1 MTKVRSPY
9 WAFVF
14 IFLSF
19 FLFSQTAY
27 SGVAI
32 EHEAKALAKECFCG
46 IGDSANDLIGVPP
59 TNYLPNCSNAIA
71 VGDGAEEGLGECSC
85 PDSSC
90 NEPGPAIDDPS
101 CTLNVCRPKVDE
113 SYPWGLTK
121 VLDIIWLGTFAN
133 ALCQAGGAFFSFA
146 IDLTPTISNAFAGYP
161 ITVCENEFGP
171 STLPD
176 IFGDQRPPS
185 IYTFD
190 TTTNWLSE
198 KSVAGCKSFTA
209 GFTAEQ
215 LLAQTGGLRSAGS
228 LPSSDI
234 VILAGP
240 GLNGVNMF
248 AFRAST
254 QQCIGAKN
262 FSQYNDIR
270 RWLKLGLAL
279 YAGVGKTAGGG
290 SILRWAGTLTTPL
303 NFITVG
309 TTDSPVA
316 NIAKHVEGG
325 KTYIAVTTWPNL
337 NNLEGDFSL
346 DTFEISL
353 QNIISTLNGFSAL
366 YISPQVPISGLNSLH
381 ATQWKKVWQIL
392 NYDPGTVTA
401 AVVGG
406 GDLASYN
413 GKLYWGTIQVPATGF
428 IAHALIFEPDLLEP
442 TCSDDGIIFPPSNVC
457 EGRIVDVLTKTDRP
471 TAVFRGSNLAT
482 VYKKIEL
489 LYGEKDLLVYDPNQ
503 GWTTKPNKMSQTPKF
518 GASGIGT
525 SADPDGGNPNNN
537 YSWTAA
543 VWNGKLWWGTF
554 DETLP
559 FLPEGGGDLWF
570 FDGNDASEF
579 QNAFFDGAGNTRSWG
594 VRNVVSD
601 GCLWLGMA
609 NGYNLHPAGGW
620 ELKKLYPMDPAIQ
633 AQLGCFPDPPQGGSG
648 ESASFLGLMLN
659 DDLVL
664 PFFKGELEGIR

>member
-1 MTKVRSPY
+1 MAKVKSSCVI
-9 WAFVF
+9 FVF
-14 IFLSF
+14 IFLGF
-19 FLFSQTAY
+19 FLFYQTAY
-27 SGVAI
+27 SLPPDLGL
-32 EHEAKALAKECFCG
+32 EHEEKAVPDECFCG
-46 IGDSANDLIGVPP
+46 IGNSNNGPINGPPFFGNCSAVPP
-59 TNYLPNCSNAIA
+59 A
-71 VGDGAEEGLGECSC
+71 GDGATSPACTCS
-85 PDSSC
+85 DSVC
-90 NEPGPAIDDPS
+90 GADPS
-101 CTLNVCRPKVDE
+101 CAINPCIPKVNE
-113 SYPWGLTK
+113 NYPWGLTK
-121 VLDIIWLGTFAN
+121 VGSVIWLGTFDN
-133 ALCQAGGAFFSFA
+133 VGCIGGTAFFSLAVALLPSITNFF
-146 IDLTPTISNAFAGYP
+146 PGFP
-161 ITVCENEFGP
+161 ETVCEFEFGP
-171 STLPD
+171 SAPLLGD
-176 IFGDQRPPS
+176 GFGDQRPPS

-198 KSVAGCKSFTA
+198 KSVVGCKSFTA

-234 VILAGP
+234 VIMAGP

-325 KTYIAVTTWPNL
+325 KTYVAVTTWPNL

-633 AQLGCFPDPPQGGSG
+633 AQLGCFPDPP
-648 ESASFLGLMLN
+648 
-659 DDLVL
+659 
-664 PFFKGELEGIR
+664 